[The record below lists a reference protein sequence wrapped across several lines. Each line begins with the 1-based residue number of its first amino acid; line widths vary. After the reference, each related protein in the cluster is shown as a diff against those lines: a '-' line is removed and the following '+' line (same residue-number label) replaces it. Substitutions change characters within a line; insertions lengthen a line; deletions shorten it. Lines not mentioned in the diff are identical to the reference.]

1 MITENHSGE
10 SALAEQL
17 SNKIGNLSRQ
27 AMCQS
32 GWNGFGTFSYWQDA
46 GKRLPYYDTVT
57 LDQMYRVGF
66 ELWRFPIIRAMI
78 EHLVSYCVAKG
89 HKYVPQRKT
98 GRSVTQSTLTRIE
111 GAMEDVMEEV
121 DLGGANGWYLLQ
133 EETVRRH
140 YRDGQWFR
148 KFGFYEDGRL
158 WVRFIEPMDVRTPS
172 FITDVVPS
180 QGAVDQIRFVSV
192 SGQQVPVVGN
202 RVWHG
207 EFGIVTDLN
216 DACNV
221 LGYWRRKI
229 RQSADLGKTSEYFFE
244 PAVNIQAG
252 KSGVDMNDPR
262 GIPSFYDLYCHCKQ
276 LEEVINA
283 MVELSI
289 TQSSFAAI
297 YTHKAATTADAL
309 RNIAKH
315 TERMAQENEG
325 RPNPGQI
332 VHVKGAE
339 LELPGMNVRATQYV
353 ELIQAIQRI
362 LGNVYGIPEFM
373 ATGDANTGNRSSL
386 IAAEG
391 PFALRIQRE
400 QKNQSCHDVHLM
412 WLAVARKLG
421 WTPAKLASVQ
431 ASVRIRAEYPTAAI
445 RDWAK
450 EMSVMLDLYKEGVI
464 SAQQVNR
471 RMDVD
476 DEQMVYE
483 LNVREATP
491 ISRISNAPQ
500 NNSAGA
506 GGTNSARTQPAPL
519 NSQENNETPNAN

>member
-1 MITENHSGE
+1 MQDDEDDCRMNEENG
-10 SALAEQL
+10 LVEQL
-17 SNKIGNLSRQ
+17 SNRIGGLSRQ
-27 AMCQS
+27 AMCQA
-32 GWNGFGTFSYWQDA
+32 GWNGFGTFAYWQDS
-46 GKRLPYYDTVT
+46 GKRLPYYDSMS
-57 LDQMYRVGF
+57 LDQMYMVGF
-66 ELWRFPIIRAMI
+66 ELWRFPIMRAMI

-98 GRSVTQSTLTRIE
+98 GRSVPKSTLLRIE
-111 GAMEDVMEEV
+111 GAMEDVMDEV
-121 DLGGANGWYLLQ
+121 DLGVASGWYLLQ

-158 WVRFIEPMDVRTPS
+158 WVRFIEPMDIRSPS
-172 FITDVVPS
+172 LPNDTVAS
-180 QGAVDQIRFVSV
+180 RGAADQIRMVQAN
-192 SGQQVPVVGN
+192 GQMVPVIGS
-202 RVWHG
+202 RIWQG
-207 EFGIVTDLN
+207 EFGIVSDLN

-229 RQSADLGKTSEYFFE
+229 RQNADTAEYYFE
-244 PAVNIQAG
+244 PASNIQAG

-262 GIPSFYDLYCHCKQ
+262 GIPAFYDVYCHCKQ

-309 RNIAKH
+309 RNIAKQ
-315 TERMAQENEG
+315 TQKMAQENEG
-325 RPNPGQI
+325 RPSPGQI

-353 ELIQAIQRI
+353 ELIQALQRI

-373 ATGDANTGNRSSL
+373 STGDANTGNRSSL

-400 QKNQSCHDVHLM
+400 QKNQSAHDVDLM

-421 WTPAKLASVQ
+421 WSSSRLASVR

-464 SAQQVNR
+464 SAQQLNR

-491 ISRISNAPQ
+491 TSSSMGNSQ
-500 NNSAGA
+500 NNPSQAGEMNSAG
-506 GGTNSARTQPAPL
+506 TQPAVS
-519 NSQENNETPNAN
+519 NTQENDG